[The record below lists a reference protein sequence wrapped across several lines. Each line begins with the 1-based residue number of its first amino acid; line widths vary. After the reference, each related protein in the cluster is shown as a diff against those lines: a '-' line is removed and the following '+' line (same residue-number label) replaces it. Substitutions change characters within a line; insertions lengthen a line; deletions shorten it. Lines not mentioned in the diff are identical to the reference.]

1 MMNTFRELWGLP
13 TVTCVSQADLTEALT
28 QINVLIDIQNNFF
41 DPYYY
46 NNNGKMETESTIEF
60 STLTPDF
67 MQIKDKTIT
76 LN

>member
-46 NNNGKMETESTIEF
+46 NNNGKMET
-60 STLTPDF
+60 
-67 MQIKDKTIT
+67 
-76 LN
+76 